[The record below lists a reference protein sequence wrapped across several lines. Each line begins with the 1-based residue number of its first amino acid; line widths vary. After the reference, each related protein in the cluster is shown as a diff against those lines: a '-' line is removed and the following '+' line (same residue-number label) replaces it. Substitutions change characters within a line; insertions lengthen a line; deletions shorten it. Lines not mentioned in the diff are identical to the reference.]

1 MTIHTKQFLTLA
13 EVKEIVDKME
23 DGEKNEE
30 IKSYLKKFTK
40 LSKKDAAKLK
50 EELTALNNVKVREEN
65 IIKLVDIVPKDAED
79 VNKIFVDTSLTEE
92 ETNAILEITKK
103 Y

>member
-1 MTIHTKQFLTLA
+1 MTIHNKQLVTLA
-13 EVKEIVDKME
+13 EVKEIVDQLE
-23 DGEKNEE
+23 EGEEM
-30 IKSYLKKFTK
+30 KSYLKKFTK
-40 LSKKDAAKLK
+40 LSKKDATKLK

-79 VNKIFVDTSLTEE
+79 VNKIFVDTGLTEE
-92 ETNAILEITKK
+92 ETNAILELTKK

>member
-1 MTIHTKQFLTLA
+1 MTIHTKQFITLA

>member
-1 MTIHTKQFLTLA
+1 MTIHNKQFLTLA
-13 EVKEIVDKME
+13 EVKEIVDKMDE
-23 DGEKNEE
+23 NLEMKD
-30 IKSYLKKFTK
+30 YLKRFTK
-40 LSKKDAAKLK
+40 LSKKDALKLK
-50 EELTALNNVKVREEN
+50 EELQGLNNVKVREEN

-79 VNKIFVDTSLTEE
+79 VSKIFADTGLTEE